1 VIYHLLAAPGRVSDL
16 ILQPG
21 EVITSIAAGDT
32 ARWTIGDTSS
42 GSGEAKRVHVLVKPF
57 SAGLSTNLV
66 IATDRRTYHLQLS
79 STVGTAMAGIS
90 WSYPA
95 DELLAVNRKEA
106 EAQAV
111 KPVTAGLDIQ
121 SLTFS
126 YTISGDT
133 RHGGRCG
140 PSMMGARPLSSF
152 QPALRSAKRR
162 RSSCWATRGL
172 QSWSTT
178 ACRGAIMSWIGS
190 SPRPNSGSVANSRR
204 WSASPGA

>member
-1 VIYHLLAAPGRVSDL
+1 
-16 ILQPG
+16 
-21 EVITSIAAGDT
+21 VITSIAAGDT

-95 DELLAVNRKEA
+95 DELLAVKRKEA

-111 KPVTAGLDIQ
+111 KPVATGLDVQ

-126 YTISGDT
+126 YAITGDT
-133 RHGGRCG
+133 
-140 PSMMGARPLSSF
+140 PAWRPLRAF
-152 QPALRSAKRR
+152 DDGRQTFIEFPASIAVGEAPPLFVLGDKGPELVNYRMSGRYYVVDRLFNAAELRLGGKQQSVVRI
-162 RSSCWATRGL
+162 TRG
-172 QSWSTT
+172 T
-178 ACRGAIMSWIGS
+178 AAEKERRGD
-190 SPRPNSGSVANSRR
+190 RR
-204 WSASPGA
+204 AS

>member
-79 STVGTAMAGIS
+79 STVGTAMAASRG
-90 WSYPA
+90 A
-95 DELLAVNRKEA
+95 
-106 EAQAV
+106 
-111 KPVTAGLDIQ
+111 
-121 SLTFS
+121 
-126 YTISGDT
+126 T
-133 RHGGRCG
+133 RRMSCW
-140 PSMMGARPLSSF
+140 
-152 QPALRSAKRR
+152 
-162 RSSCWATRGL
+162 RSSAR
-172 QSWSTT
+172 
-178 ACRGAIMSWIGS
+178 R
-190 SPRPNSGSVANSRR
+190 PRPRPSNRSRR
-204 WSASPGA
+204 VSMFKA